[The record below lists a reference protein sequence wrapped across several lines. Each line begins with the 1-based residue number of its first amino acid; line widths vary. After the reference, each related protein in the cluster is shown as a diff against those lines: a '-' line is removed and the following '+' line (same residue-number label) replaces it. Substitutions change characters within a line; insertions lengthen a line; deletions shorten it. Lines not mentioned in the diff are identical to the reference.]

1 MTMLQEQA
9 INIIKKLPD
18 DKIYH
23 VINILEGIE
32 RLFPMKDESELEKS
46 QKAYKELQRYK
57 ADLEKS
63 FFGILPAGI
72 TLEEAKEERLNKI

>member
-46 QKAYKELQRYK
+46 QKAYQELQRYRK
-57 ADLEKS
+57 SSPIERDYKKELAEALEEKY
-63 FFGILPAGI
+63 AGI
-72 TLEEAKEERLNKI
+72 N